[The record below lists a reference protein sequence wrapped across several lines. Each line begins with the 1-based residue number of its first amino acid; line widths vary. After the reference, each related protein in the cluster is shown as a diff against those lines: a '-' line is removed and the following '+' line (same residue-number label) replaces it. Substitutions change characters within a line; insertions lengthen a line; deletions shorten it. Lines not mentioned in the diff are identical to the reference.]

1 MSNRRTYNQVLPAQF
16 EDAFGLSFTRLETGE
31 NILQGRKLKSP
42 YVGENWQASL
52 KFKNLFS
59 FGMENIR
66 LQVCMEQNRRRLA
79 TLYDSN
85 NKAHRT
91 VLKPQEMMEF
101 SVEHLFDT
109 LADFQVVIILSCQTA
124 DGSDSRRYT
133 HILEISSLTA
143 VSFRVNRQTI
153 HELLLVEVIVCNS
166 LKSIVAI
173 EKVEVEPVSMF
184 ECVDLNQI
192 DMPAELSP
200 NLSRAYLFQLNF
212 KNKSDP
218 INQAALMAGSIK
230 IFWKCGDRVGS
241 VKSELQQR
249 ERLNARLSPELNVNT
264 TLPNMEISILK
275 VPDKVILGD
284 VFEIPI
290 EIRNNED
297 FPIEMFLE
305 FRTNVATSIIPYGKS
320 SKNYLGVIQPRS
332 RVRESIWYVGLAC
345 GIQSVNGIQAT
356 IKTKRSRKNVL
367 GKFGFL
373 YFIEVVENPA
383 KLSPLEAKMD
393 L

>member
-1 MSNRRTYNQVLPAQF
+1 
-16 EDAFGLSFTRLETGE
+16 
-31 NILQGRKLKSP
+31 
-42 YVGENWQASL
+42 
-52 KFKNLFS
+52 
-59 FGMENIR
+59 MENIR

-184 ECVDLNQI
+184 
-192 DMPAELSP
+192 
-200 NLSRAYLFQLNF
+200 
-212 KNKSDP
+212 
-218 INQAALMAGSIK
+218 
-230 IFWKCGDRVGS
+230 
-241 VKSELQQR
+241 
-249 ERLNARLSPELNVNT
+249 
-264 TLPNMEISILK
+264 
-275 VPDKVILGD
+275 
-284 VFEIPI
+284 
-290 EIRNNED
+290 
-297 FPIEMFLE
+297 
-305 FRTNVATSIIPYGKS
+305 
-320 SKNYLGVIQPRS
+320 
-332 RVRESIWYVGLAC
+332 
-345 GIQSVNGIQAT
+345 
-356 IKTKRSRKNVL
+356 
-367 GKFGFL
+367 
-373 YFIEVVENPA
+373 
-383 KLSPLEAKMD
+383 
-393 L
+393 